1 MQNDQGGAG
10 ISEKPGVKFDGEKPK
25 YDLVPWEEFED
36 TVAVLTF
43 GAKKYAP
50 DNWKKVPGARC
61 RYIAAAFR
69 HLVARARGET
79 IDPESG
85 RPHTAH
91 AICCLLFL
99 AWFDHHPEAD
109 TVAP

>member
-1 MQNDQGGAG
+1 MPD
-10 ISEKPGVKFDGEKPK
+10 ELGVKGDKDK
-25 YDLVPWEEFED
+25 ARYDLVPWEEFED
-36 TVAVLTF
+36 AVDVLTF

-50 DNWKKVPGARC
+50 NNWMFVPEARR

-69 HLVARARGET
+69 HLVARACGEV

-85 RPHTAH
+85 KPHTAH

-99 AWFDHHPEAD
+99 AWFDRHPESERAHE
-109 TVAP
+109 AKE